1 MGDEWECWG
10 GSRVQGGLGQQRWK
24 ELTGDGSQPGV
35 IAQSLSQTKAIRDS
49 VILVSVTG
57 KKQKPLRKRIY
68 VGDGD

>member
-1 MGDEWECWG
+1 MLGREQGSG
-10 GSRVQGGLGQQRWK
+10 GVGQQHWK